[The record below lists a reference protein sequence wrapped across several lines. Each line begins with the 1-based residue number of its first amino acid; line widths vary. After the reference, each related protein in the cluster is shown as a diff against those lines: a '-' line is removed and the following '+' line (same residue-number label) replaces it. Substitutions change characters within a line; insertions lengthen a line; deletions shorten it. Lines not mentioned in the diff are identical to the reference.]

1 MVRNTSQGD
10 PETKD
15 MDETEIYLTS
25 KIANFLSKYDGL
37 VIFDILF

>member
-15 MDETEIYLTS
+15 MDEAETYLTS
-25 KIANFLSKYDGL
+25 KIADFLSKYDSL
-37 VIFDILF
+37 VIFDLF